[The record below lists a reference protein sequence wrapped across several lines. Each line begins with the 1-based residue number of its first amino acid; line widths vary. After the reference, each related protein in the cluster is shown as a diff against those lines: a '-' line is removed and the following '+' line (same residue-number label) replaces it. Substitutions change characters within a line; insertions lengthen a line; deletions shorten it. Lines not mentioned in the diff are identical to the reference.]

1 MQENFG
7 GPPSV
12 TIRRLHRESAT
23 FHLPTDQR
31 LSFEMRQSELIPIGL
46 NEAAGISSH
55 SIKSQDMIFQAVP
68 CHQRQDDVCGS
79 FSGCV
84 LFLFFRDIPK
94 STFNLLSSS
103 RGSPAT
109 VSSIGSPLTPDSAP
123 TSMSLLPNILRDISH
138 LPSQENKFSSPN
150 FHFGLEPVLGPP
162 SSSHSYSHIR
172 TERGTSYGYHSPM
185 DISIC
190 SP

>member
-1 MQENFG
+1 M
-7 GPPSV
+7 

-46 NEAAGISSH
+46 NEATGMSSH
-55 SIKSQDMIFQAVP
+55 SIKSQDMIFQAIP
-68 CHQRQDDVCGS
+68 CHQRQDDVYGS
-79 FSGCV
+79 FSGWV
-84 LFLFFRDIPK
+84 LFLFLHGISM
-94 STFNLLSSS
+94 STPSPSS
-103 RGSPAT
+103 RVSPAT
-109 VSSIGSPLTPDSAP
+109 VSSIGSPLTPNSGP

-138 LPSQENKFSSPN
+138 LPPQESKFNPPN

-162 SSSHSYSHIR
+162 SSASHSYSHIR
-172 TERGTSYGYHSPM
+172 PERETSYGYHSPM